1 MKKVE
6 PTEPISIIVAA
17 DAAYAMPLTVT
28 LHSAL
33 RRLDKHREVEIVI
46 ADGGLGAANCARIQ
60 TALGGAHPRMT
71 LRFVAPQMERFAS
84 FNSGI
89 YSRSTYLRIMV
100 PEFFPRG
107 RKKALYLDSDILV
120 TTNLAPLWDT
130 DLGSFPVWAVQDY
143 ALGAFDEFVRD
154 RFPEIEAPA
163 DAVYFNAGML
173 LFNLPVWE
181 TEKIS
186 ERAFQFLDQHSHR
199 LSFPDQDAL
208 NATLAGN
215 WGRLDPRWNI
225 QVSNVGVVPSL
236 EMPTNGPPNQA
247 AVDSLSGICHFTV
260 AKPWHPEYTGKL
272 SWSWACETVRTGWRS
287 FSHAASLWARQAVAR
302 NGARIRRR
310 LNFLSPPQVR
320 ADEV

>member
-1 MKKVE
+1 MKKAE

-186 ERAFQFLDQHSHR
+186 ERALEFLDKHSQR